1 MRHYDGARALQ
12 LLMEVRNNHDVI
24 EATPSSAANLDSQ
37 IQRIADDVLD
47 KAVMGKV
54 LSTVNTVINV
64 C

>member
-1 MRHYDGARALQ
+1 
-12 LLMEVRNNHDVI
+12 MEVRNNHDVI